1 MKLGGMF
8 GLMRKRLQS
17 CKEYFQSILGTHQ
30 HRSTTINWDDIQLP
44 RLPDQSQL
52 DRQFTEEEIRL
63 AVADLPV
70 EKAPGLDGFTGMF
83 Y

>member
-1 MKLGGMF
+1 MH
-8 GLMRKRLQS
+8 
-17 CKEYFQSILGTHQ
+17 E
-30 HRSTTINWDDIQLP
+30 HRSTTINRDDIQLP

-63 AVADLPV
+63 EVADLLV
-70 EKAPGLDGFTGMF
+70 EKAPGLDGFTGVF

>member
-1 MKLGGMF
+1 MH
-8 GLMRKRLQS
+8 
-17 CKEYFQSILGTHQ
+17 E
-30 HRSTTINWDDIQLP
+30 HRSTTINRDDIQLP

-63 AVADLPV
+63 LVADLLV
-70 EKAPGLDGFTGMF
+70 ENSPGLDGFTGMF